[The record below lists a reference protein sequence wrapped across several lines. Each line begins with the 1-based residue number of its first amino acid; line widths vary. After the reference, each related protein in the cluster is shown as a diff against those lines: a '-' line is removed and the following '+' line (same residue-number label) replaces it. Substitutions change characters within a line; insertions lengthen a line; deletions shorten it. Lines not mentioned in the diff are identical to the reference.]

1 MYFIEEFGIIW
12 SFFGPLNMVDV
23 KWCVWQ
29 SNSNMRQVEDEV
41 ANICESEHCSVASR
55 VYPESAKKTFAAVQD
70 FLPNFHP
77 IFQQGVVDTCL
88 SFAWLAAL
96 QAFPNLDG
104 ASNCQHVHQR
114 HYDNFFCLANASWQR
129 LKRMTKPKFLAPLLQ
144 SWWLYSFLGHQIQ
157 FVGSF
162 RVSYSATESNGHRER
177 ESWHSSCAAFQCDGA
192 CAFRGLQLA
201 FYTGERSRFQV
212 EEWETHSTSS
222 YQHVG

>member
-1 MYFIEEFGIIW
+1 MSSFPEDALLMYLMYQCIYFIEEFGIIW

-29 SNSNMRQVEDEV
+29 SNSSMRQVEDEV

-70 FLPNFHP
+70 FLPNLHP

-88 SFAWLAAL
+88 SSAWLAAL

-114 HYDNFFCLANASWQR
+114 HYDNFFYLANASWQ
-129 LKRMTKPKFLAPLLQ
+129 LLQ

-162 RVSYSATESNGHRER
+162 SMSYSATESNGHRER
-177 ESWHSSCAAFQCDGA
+177 ERA
-192 CAFRGLQLA
+192 RERELA
-201 FYTGERSRFQV
+201 
-212 EEWETHSTSS
+212 
-222 YQHVG
+222 